1 MSTSEPQTAD
11 SPAAPTRRS
20 DDLVF
25 TPAHALALRI
35 RQRDVAATEVV
46 EALLAHIAHHNAR
59 LNAIVTLDEHAA
71 RVRAQEADAA
81 LARGE
86 IWGPLHGVPVTL
98 KDFHLTAGMRTTW
111 GNRALAHYIPAQD
124 SAVPAKLKAAGA
136 IILGKTNLDLGFPD
150 NPLPR
155 ANNPWDLERT
165 PGGSSTGPAAAV
177 AAGLTP
183 LDIASDALGSILNPA
198 HYCGIFGM
206 RPTEGRVSLAGLAGA
221 DLPDKYRLWRII
233 MALGPI
239 ARSVQDLRLALQI
252 ITGPDGQDFTVPLV
266 PWREVPQGTI
276 RDLRVAWVPS
286 FGTPIAADIAAAV
299 EGLARELEALGAR
312 VEQRAPEVDFI
323 EQVRLSNEL
332 FSMLVGAS
340 DPLAEDPA
348 APRLSTYLRALER
361 RDGFTA
367 VWERFFGDW
376 DVFVCPLDPI
386 TAPRHSEEDAPL
398 MVEGT
403 LISPEQRKVPFAIS
417 PIMGGPAIT
426 IPLGQDRNRLPIG
439 ALLVGRRWEDER
451 LLAIAD
457 LLVAM
462 TGGYRRPPGF

>member
-155 ANNPWDLERT
+155 ANNPWDLE
-165 PGGSSTGPAAAV
+165 
-177 AAGLTP
+177 
-183 LDIASDALGSILNPA
+183 
-198 HYCGIFGM
+198 
-206 RPTEGRVSLAGLAGA
+206 
-221 DLPDKYRLWRII
+221 
-233 MALGPI
+233 
-239 ARSVQDLRLALQI
+239 
-252 ITGPDGQDFTVPLV
+252 
-266 PWREVPQGTI
+266 
-276 RDLRVAWVPS
+276 
-286 FGTPIAADIAAAV
+286 
-299 EGLARELEALGAR
+299 
-312 VEQRAPEVDFI
+312 
-323 EQVRLSNEL
+323 
-332 FSMLVGAS
+332 
-340 DPLAEDPA
+340 
-348 APRLSTYLRALER
+348 
-361 RDGFTA
+361 
-367 VWERFFGDW
+367 
-376 DVFVCPLDPI
+376 
-386 TAPRHSEEDAPL
+386 
-398 MVEGT
+398 
-403 LISPEQRKVPFAIS
+403 
-417 PIMGGPAIT
+417 
-426 IPLGQDRNRLPIG
+426 
-439 ALLVGRRWEDER
+439 
-451 LLAIAD
+451 
-457 LLVAM
+457 
-462 TGGYRRPPGF
+462 